1 MAFLQFLGHLDA
13 PVLQMPLA
21 DVAVRAAKPREKAYK
36 LADGHGMY
44 LEVMPSGA
52 KYWRLKYRIDGK
64 EKRAALGVY
73 PKVSLLESTI
83 DRRDRVIRY
92 IAVRLENGTVRRLVE
107 GKVALYDVLNQDTV
121 WAIDLSFEGTCTSS
135 VRLGKGL
142 ASVPVGYKPTPGV
155 RLRPDHHYA
164 S

>member
-1 MAFLQFLGHLDA
+1 
-13 PVLQMPLA
+13 MPLA

>member
-1 MAFLQFLGHLDA
+1 
-13 PVLQMPLA
+13 
-21 DVAVRAAKPREKAYK
+21 
-36 LADGHGMY
+36 MY
-44 LEVMPSGA
+44 LEVMPLGA

-107 GKVALYDVLNQDTV
+107 GRSHCMTY
-121 WAIDLSFEGTCTSS
+121 
-135 VRLGKGL
+135 
-142 ASVPVGYKPTPGV
+142 
-155 RLRPDHHYA
+155 
-164 S
+164 